1 MNAEELA
8 EELARVEKE
17 LGAVHDPLTMLRG
30 IFAFAPFALQIY
42 RADGRSIFVN
52 RAFRDLF
59 GSEPPPEYNVFKD
72 EVVAKAGL
80 LPLVKQAF
88 AGETVHIPAMWYD
101 PGELE
106 HVSVPAKRIGQE
118 VWLLPLRD
126 AEQRVAHIAIIAKD
140 VTAEMQAKDAA
151 RREAELRV
159 TAERARERVTRLQQV
174 TSGLARATTP
184 QDVARVVL
192 EEGMPAL
199 GVIRCV
205 IHVVTADAD
214 LELLGASGYDETDK
228 AKMERLPL
236 GMATPSREAILT
248 GEPQWIGSAA
258 ELEARFP
265 QRFEQV
271 RHLRTSNIASIPLAA
286 GGPPIGVLSIEFADA
301 ERVVD
306 DDDRTFALALARQ
319 AAQALERARLF
330 RSAHEAT
337 TRAEEA
343 SRAKDE
349 FLSVLSHELRT
360 PLNAIHGWAH
370 LIATQR
376 ETDPTIVER
385 GIDVIQRSV
394 ASQVTLVDDMLD
406 MARIIRGK
414 LRLALLDVDIATV
427 IDAAIES
434 VAPTAAA
441 KGVTVE
447 CHVARDLMILGDFDR
462 LQQVVWNLLS
472 NAIKFTPRGG
482 KVTVD
487 VTRGADAIT
496 LRVTDTGQG
505 LSAGDIPYVF
515 DRFRQVDST
524 STRAKGGLGLG
535 LAIVRHLV
543 EAHAGHVRASS
554 AGIDLGA
561 TFEVELPISRP
572 LPAPTDS
579 SVQLLEAPQSERAPM
594 SAPRVTLSGAR
605 VLAVDDEPDAVELV
619 SIVLEQAG
627 AVVRTASSVAQALE
641 LVKAWTPELVVSDIG
656 MPGEDGFALA
666 RKLRALG
673 PPYADVP
680 AIALT
685 AFARREDADAALRA
699 GFGWHLAKP
708 IDPRVLTRVAAHALS
723 TRRTG

>member
-42 RADGRSIFVN
+42 RADGRSLFVN
-52 RAFRDLF
+52 RAFREIL

-72 EVVAKAGL
+72 EVVAKAGML
-80 LPLVKQAF
+80 SLVKRAF
-88 AGETVHIPAMWYD
+88 EGETIHIPAMWYD

-106 HVSVPAKRIGQE
+106 HVSAPSKRVGQE

-126 AEQRVAHIAIIAKD
+126 ADRRVAHIAIIAKD
-140 VTAEMQAKDAA
+140 VTAEMQAKEAA
-151 RREAELRV
+151 LREAELRRI
-159 TAERARERVTRLQQV
+159 AERARERVTRLQQV

-192 EEGMPAL
+192 EEGVPAL
-199 GVIRCV
+199 GAIRCV
-205 IHVVTADAD
+205 IHVVTTDAE
-214 LELLGASGYDETDK
+214 LELLASSGYAASDT
-228 AKMERLPL
+228 AAMQRIPL
-236 GMATPSREAILT
+236 GEESPAREAILT
-248 GEPQWIGSAA
+248 GEPQWIESA
-258 ELEARFP
+258 
-265 QRFEQV
+265 
-271 RHLRTSNIASIPLAA
+271 ASIPLAV
-286 GGPPIGVLSIEFADA
+286 GGPPIGVLTIELADA

-306 DDDRTFALALARQ
+306 EDDRTFALALARQ

-330 RSAHEAT
+330 RTAQEAAN
-337 TRAEEA
+337 RAEEA

-376 ETDPTIVER
+376 ETDPSIVER

-394 ASQVTLVDDMLD
+394 KAQVTLVDDMLD

-414 LRLALLDVDIATV
+414 LRLALLDVNVATV
-427 IDAAIES
+427 VEAAIES
-434 VAPTAAA
+434 VALTAAA

-447 CHVARDLMILGDFDR
+447 CQLPSDLVILGDADR

-482 KVTVD
+482 RVTVD
-487 VTRGADAIT
+487 VTRSENAIS

-554 AGIDLGA
+554 PGIDLGA

-572 LPAPTDS
+572 LPPPTDS
-579 SVQLLEAPQSERAPM
+579 SAHLVDAPESDRTPLSTARA
-594 SAPRVTLSGAR
+594 ALAGAR

-627 AVVRTASSVAQALE
+627 AVVRTASSVAQALD
-641 LVKAWTPELVVSDIG
+641 LVQAWTPELVVSDIG

-673 PPYADVP
+673 PPYSDVP

-685 AFARREDADAALRA
+685 AFARREDAEAALRA

-723 TRRTG
+723 TRRPG